1 MKELNKKIVREIF
14 EDFTKTHGLT
24 NGNLID
30 TLSNYGNIDFFNNIT
45 LSILDKPSFTHNK
58 NNSNNISSLTYV
70 PHSVKDKFVSSVD
83 IISFNNLYQGI
94 MINMEFNYTNYPK
107 LLNLLFEVRKDLK
120 KEYFETRNNLF
131 DTTQMLIKLYLNMV
145 YGMIDNERS
154 ILTSS
159 NNAPRSYITKVGTEA
174 VLSIVSFLL
183 NKSYPIFYID
193 TDEVHTTKLLYEDF
207 NELKMTIAQNL
218 NNINTNITYI
228 ERETKITNAYYIA
241 KKRFLIGDMNN
252 RGMKSPNLNEILK
265 ENRKFFGHKYPDIF
279 PEYRI

>member
-1 MKELNKKIVREIF
+1 MKEINKTVVRKTF
-14 EDFTKTHGLT
+14 LDFAKAHNLT

-45 LSILDKPSFTHNK
+45 LSILDKPAFTHDK
-58 NNSNNISSLTYV
+58 NNSNNISALTYV
-70 PHSVKDKFVSSVD
+70 PHSVKDKFVESVE

-94 MINMEFNYTNYPK
+94 IHNMEFNYENYPK
-107 LLNLLFEVRKDLK
+107 FLRLLFEVRKDLK
-120 KEYFETRNNLF
+120 KEYSETHNNLF

-159 NNAPRSYITKVGTEA
+159 NSTPRSYITKVGTEA
-174 VLSIVSFLL
+174 VLTIVSFLL

-193 TDEVHTTKLLYEDF
+193 TDEIHTNKLTDADF
-207 NELKMTIAQNL
+207 NELDSLISKNL
-218 NNINTNITYI
+218 NNINTSITTI
-228 ERETKITNAYYIA
+228 DRENEIRNAYYIA
-241 KKRFLIGDMNN
+241 KKRFLIGNMNS
-252 RGMKSPNLNEILK
+252 RGMKTPDINDILK
-265 ENRKFFGHKYPDIF
+265 ENKKFFGHKYPDIF